1 MPKGRVVFTCYVH
14 IKLVKSALA
23 GNILIITSPGG
34 FSFNFLF
41 YALVVQR
48 LR

>member
-1 MPKGRVVFTCYVH
+1 MPKREGSFHLLCPYQ
-14 IKLVKSALA
+14 IVKSALG